1 MDPSTSLPSP
11 PASAEGHILDYW
23 ASSDVSPIDPKPS
36 TPSPPVS
43 RKRRLSDADVR
54 GPQKRPRGLN
64 VEPRLHTVSDP
75 LPMSSVMVQA
85 LEPQNWNMSDFEFNF
100 ELPSTVTSQPLDP
113 SVPIDVEFFNW
124 TNGLTFA
131 NESFSPTSCE
141 LIVIELSFIINIP
154 F

>member
-1 MDPSTSLPSP
+1 
-11 PASAEGHILDYW
+11 
-23 ASSDVSPIDPKPS
+23 
-36 TPSPPVS
+36 
-43 RKRRLSDADVR
+43 
-54 GPQKRPRGLN
+54 
-64 VEPRLHTVSDP
+64 
-75 LPMSSVMVQA
+75 MSSVMVQA